1 MNDSLIVY
9 YWICTYT
16 VGKGVAH
23 KDMGAVTVWV
33 CRLHLWGMSAGI
45 RKEVLCLL
53 AFKKCNHSEAVRLL
67 SLVEDPRNVYAYRED
82 TDISRI
88 GYWYDTSVGL
98 LHLAVYNGWLDV
110 METLINK
117 YHIEPQK
124 GGYDIYTLHV
134 AVVAKRIDSVKYLI
148 AKCHCDPMCKDRDES
163 TPLHYAARDGSLNVM
178 KYLITECNCDPMVT
192 SNYGDTCLHVAVR
205 NKEYSIIEYL
215 LSTGKVDPLAKNKDN
230 ETPLQL
236 AKRDDKMRSIFIK
249 FGKVETSHPVDS
261 YVNVLLLG
269 NPGAGKSTLAQVIIE
284 RASITLLA
292 QFRTVKGV
300 ELCTAGIIPTKLQ
313 HKELGNIILHDF
325 AGQAEYYTSHNAV
338 IENLLQG
345 SAAVFVVLVNILEEE
360 ATKHLQQWLTIVT
373 NEVHKA
379 LKQCHIIVVA
389 SHVDKMTDTVTK
401 KRRQSELQQIIR
413 ERCDTH
419 VSIEYLDCRKLGGSS
434 IDSLLSNLSSACQ
447 SIRNTNGRNLSLYCH
462 MMYGLLEES
471 KQNILSLSDIV
482 SAAQTNENYILPD
495 TREETLRET
504 RKQRKNMRK
513 EILEILS
520 SLHSTGLISLLKS
533 TDDPNKVWVVVNK
546 QILLAEVDGILFAPK
561 SFKQHCDI
569 ASNTGII
576 TVSALAEL
584 FPCYD
589 PDMLICFLKN
599 MALCQEIHPQFLQTI
614 TNLVAKGTNNDK
626 ERFLFFPTLLNIDR
640 PHNIN
645 QQVFQFGW
653 CLQCTKDYHFF
664 PSHFFHVLLLCL
676 AYKFGLP
683 KHTSSLAVINRQCT
697 FWKKGI
703 HWFNGKGIGTLVE
716 LVDGGQCV
724 LVLMSCEEGY
734 ERNMV
739 SLRRDVITEVTTVQ
753 KESCPSLKLLDF
765 VIDPQDL
772 TYPIDKPIQ
781 RTVYNVQDILFC
793 AIKDKEFVINT
804 KDNIQRQLR
813 QLLPNEQLTDIS
825 QLSVLGGHDLKVY

>member
-1 MNDSLIVY
+1 MSLS
-9 YWICTYT
+9 
-16 VGKGVAH
+16 KELH
-23 KDMGAVTVWV
+23 K
-33 CRLHLWGMSAGI
+33 
-45 RKEVLCLL
+45 ECLL

-67 SLVEDPRNVYAYRED
+67 SLVEDPRNVCTYRGN
-82 TDISRI
+82 TNIPWM
-88 GYWYDTSVGL
+88 WYQYDGRVGL

-110 METLINK
+110 METLIDK
-117 YHIEPQK
+117 YHTEPQK
-124 GGYDIYTLHV
+124 GGYEIYTLHV
-134 AVVAKRIDSVKYLI
+134 AVAAKRIDIVKYLI
-148 AKCHCDPMCKDRDES
+148 TKCHCDPMCKDS
-163 TPLHYAARDGSLNVM
+163 NGWPPLHYAAQYGSLNVM

-192 SNYGDTCLHVAVR
+192 SNNGSTCLHLAVW
-205 NKEYSIIEYL
+205 NKQYSIIEYL
-215 LSTGKVDPLAKNKDN
+215 LSTGKVDPLAKNKYN
-230 ETPLQL
+230 ETPLQE
-236 AKRDDKMRSIFIK
+236 AKGNEKMRSLFIK

-325 AGQAEYYTSHNAV
+325 AGQAEYYTSHTAV

-360 ATKHLQQWLTIVT
+360 ATKHLQQWLTVVT

-379 LKQCHIIVVA
+379 LNQCHIIVIV
-389 SHVDKMTDTVTK
+389 SHVDEMTDTVTK

-413 ERCDTH
+413 ERFDTH

-434 IDSLLSNLSSACQ
+434 IGSLLSNLSSACQ
-447 SIRNTNGRNLSLYCH
+447 SIRNTSGRNLSLYCH

-471 KQNILSLSDIV
+471 TQNILSLSDIV

-495 TREETLRET
+495 LADPLGGGRGHRTGEETLD
-504 RKQRKNMRK
+504 M
-513 EILEILS
+513 LS

-589 PDMLICFLKN
+589 ADMLICFLKN
-599 MALCQEIHPQFLQTI
+599 MALCQEIHPQFLETT

-640 PHNIN
+640 PDNIN

-653 CLQCTKDYHFF
+653 CLQCTEDYHFF
-664 PSHFFHVLLLCL
+664 PSHFFHILLLCL

-683 KHTSSLAVINRQCT
+683 EHTSKLAIVNRQCT
-697 FWKKGI
+697 FWKNGI
-703 HWFNGKGIGTLVE
+703 HWFNGKGIGTIVE

-724 LVLMSCEEGY
+724 LVLMSREEGY

-781 RTVYNVQDILFC
+781 RTVYNVQDIISC
-793 AIKDKEFVINT
+793 IIRKEDFINNKPHFNKVRSPKKLEQVI
-804 KDNIQRQLR
+804 
-813 QLLPNEQLTDIS
+813 PNESIQLTDIS
-825 QLSVLGGHDLKVY
+825 QLSVLDGHDLKVY

>member
-1 MNDSLIVY
+1 MSLS
-9 YWICTYT
+9 
-16 VGKGVAH
+16 K
-23 KDMGAVTVWV
+23 K
-33 CRLHLWGMSAGI
+33 LH
-45 RKEVLCLL
+45 EECLL
-53 AFKKCNHSEAVRLL
+53 AFKECIHSEAVRLL
-67 SLVEDPRNVYAYRED
+67 SLVEEPRNVYTYGLNTNIQIPWRMRYSSD
-82 TDISRI
+82 CC
-88 GYWYDTSVGL
+88 VGL
-98 LHLAVYNGWLDV
+98 LHLAIYNGWLDV
-110 METLINK
+110 METLIDK

-134 AVVAKRIDSVKYLI
+134 AVTEKHFDIVKYLI
-148 AKCHCDPMCKDRDES
+148 TKCNCDPMCKDSDGW
-163 TPLHYAARDGSLNVM
+163 TPLHYAAQFGTLNVI
-178 KYLITECNCDPMVT
+178 KYLITECNCDPMLT
-192 SNYGDTCLHVAVR
+192 TNNGSTCLHLALIF
-205 NKEYSIIEYL
+205 NNQHFIIEYL
-215 LSTGKVDPLAKNKDN
+215 LSTGKVDPFTKNKTN
-230 ETPLQL
+230 VTPIQL
-236 AKRDDKMRSIFIK
+236 AKRDDKMHSPFIK
-249 FGKVETSHPVDS
+249 FGKVKTSYPVDS

-269 NPGAGKSTLAQVIIE
+269 NPGAGKSTLAQVITE
-284 RASITLLA
+284 RAISTPVLA

-313 HKELGNIILHDF
+313 HKELGNVILHDF
-325 AGQAEYYTSHNAV
+325 AGQSEYYTSHTAV

-379 LKQCHIIVVA
+379 LNQCHIIVVV
-389 SHVDKMTDTVTK
+389 SHVDEMTDAVTK
-401 KRRQSELQQIIR
+401 KRRQSELQQIIK
-413 ERCDTH
+413 ERCDTN

-434 IDSLLSNLSSACQ
+434 IDSLVSNLSSACQ
-447 SIRNTNGRNLSLYCH
+447 SICDTSGRNLSLYCH

-471 KQNILSLSDIV
+471 TQNILSLSDII
-482 SAAQTNENYILPD
+482 AATQTNENYILPN
-495 TREETLRET
+495 TGEET
-504 RKQRKNMRK
+504 
-513 EILEILS
+513 LEILS

-533 TDDPNKVWVVVNK
+533 TDDPNKAWVVVNK

-561 SFKQHCDI
+561 SFKQHHDI

-576 TVSALAEL
+576 TVSPLAEL

-599 MALCQEIHPQFLQTI
+599 MALCQEIHPQFLETT
-614 TNLVAKGTNNDK
+614 TNLIAKGTNNDK
-626 ERFLFFPTLLNIDR
+626 ERFLFLPTLLNIDR
-640 PHNIN
+640 PDNIN

-683 KHTSSLAVINRQCT
+683 KHTSSLAIINRQCT
-697 FWKKGI
+697 FWKNGI

-716 LVDGGQCV
+716 LVDEGQCV

-753 KESCPSLKLLDF
+753 KESCPGLKLLDF
-765 VIDPQDL
+765 IIDPQDL
-772 TYPIDKPIQ
+772 TYPIDKPAQ

>member
-1 MNDSLIVY
+1 MDVGIVGVVFIFWGLLELEMSLS
-9 YWICTYT
+9 
-16 VGKGVAH
+16 KH
-23 KDMGAVTVWV
+23 
-33 CRLHLWGMSAGI
+33 LH
-45 RKEVLCLL
+45 EECLF

-67 SLVEDPRNVYAYRED
+67 SLVVDPRNVCTYRWD
-82 TDISRI
+82 TNIPKI
-88 GYWYDTSVGL
+88 LFWYDGRVGL

-110 METLINK
+110 METLIDK

-134 AVVAKRIDSVKYLI
+134 AVAAKRIDIVKYLI
-148 AKCHCDPMCKDRDES
+148 TKCRCDPMCKNS
-163 TPLHYAARDGSLNVM
+163 IGCTPLHCAAEYGSLNVM
-178 KYLITECNCDPMVT
+178 KYLITECNCDSIVT
-192 SNYGDTCLHVAVR
+192 SNCGDTCLHIAAW
-205 NKEYSIIEYL
+205 NKQYSIIEYL
-215 LSTGKVDPLAKNKDN
+215 LSTGKVDPLAKNEDN
-230 ETPLQL
+230 ETPLQQ
-236 AKRDDKMRSIFIK
+236 AKGDDEMRSLFIK

-284 RASITLLA
+284 RAISTPVLA
-292 QFRTVKGV
+292 QFKTVKGV
-300 ELCTAGIIPTKLQ
+300 ELCTAGIIPMKLQ

-325 AGQAEYYTSHNAV
+325 AGQSEYYTSHTAV

-447 SIRNTNGRNLSLYCH
+447 SIRNTSGRNLSLYCH

-471 KQNILSLSDIV
+471 TQNILSLSDIV
-482 SAAQTNENYILPD
+482 CATQTNENYILPD
-495 TREETLRET
+495 TGEET
-504 RKQRKNMRK
+504 
-513 EILEILS
+513 LEILS
-520 SLHSTGLISLLKS
+520 SLHSTGLISLLKNI
-533 TDDPNKVWVVVNK
+533 DDPNKVWVVVNK

-561 SFKQHCDI
+561 SFKKHCDI

-576 TVSALAEL
+576 IVSALAEL

-589 PDMLICFLKN
+589 PDMLICFFKN
-599 MALCQEIHPQFLQTI
+599 MALCQEIHPQFLETM

-640 PHNIN
+640 PDNVNIN
-645 QQVFQFGW
+645 QQVFQFSW
-653 CLQCTKDYHFF
+653 CLQCTEDYQFF

-683 KHTSSLAVINRQCT
+683 EHTSKLAIVNRQCT
-697 FWKKGI
+697 FWKNGI

-753 KESCPSLKLLDF
+753 KESCPSLNLLDF

-781 RTVYNVQDILFC
+781 RTVYNVQDIISC
-793 AIKDKEFVINT
+793 IIRKEDFINN
-804 KDNIQRQLR
+804 KPHFNQVRSSKRLEQV
-813 QLLPNEQLTDIS
+813 LPNESIQLTDIS

>member
-1 MNDSLIVY
+1 MTLSLYITGSVR
-9 YWICTYT
+9 
-16 VGKGVAH
+16 KGVAH
-23 KDMGAVTVWV
+23 VLFRACLLELEMSLSKH
-33 CRLHLWGMSAGI
+33 LHE
-45 RKEVLCLL
+45 KCLL

-67 SLVEDPRNVYAYRED
+67 SLVEDPRNVCTYLQD
-82 TDISRI
+82 TKIPWI
-88 GYWYDTSVGL
+88 GYQYFDRVGL

-110 METLINK
+110 METLIDK

-124 GGYDIYTLHV
+124 GGCEIYTLNV
-134 AVVAKRIDSVKYLI
+134 AVAAKRIDIVKYLI
-148 AKCHCDPMCKDRDES
+148 TKCRCDPMCKDMS
-163 TPLHYAARDGSLNVM
+163 GMTSLHFAAQYGSLNVM

-192 SNYGDTCLHVAVR
+192 NNYGSTCLHYAVW
-205 NKEYSIIEYL
+205 NKQYSIIEYL
-215 LSTGKVDPLAKNKDN
+215 LSTGKVDPLAKNEFN
-230 ETPLQL
+230 LTPLQE
-236 AKRDDKMRSIFIK
+236 AKGNDKIHSLFIK
-249 FGKVETSHPVDS
+249 FGKVETFHPVDS

-269 NPGAGKSTLAQVIIE
+269 NPRAGKSTLAQVITE
-284 RASITLLA
+284 RAITTPVLA
-292 QFRTVKGV
+292 LFRTVKGV

-325 AGQAEYYTSHNAV
+325 AGQAEYYTSHTAV

-379 LKQCHIIVVA
+379 LNQCHIIVVA
-389 SHVDKMTDTVTK
+389 SHVDEMTDTVTK

-413 ERCDTH
+413 ERFDTH

-434 IDSLLSNLSSACQ
+434 IGSLLSNLSSACR
-447 SIRNTNGRNLSLYCH
+447 SIRNTSGRNLSLYCH

-471 KQNILSLSDIV
+471 TQNILSLSDIV

-495 TREETLRET
+495 TGEET
-504 RKQRKNMRK
+504 
-513 EILEILS
+513 LEILS

-599 MALCQEIHPQFLQTI
+599 MALCQEIHPQFLETM
-614 TNLVAKGTNNDK
+614 TNLIAKGTNNDK

-640 PHNIN
+640 PDNIN

-653 CLQCTKDYHFF
+653 CLQCTEDYHFF
-664 PSHFFHVLLLCL
+664 PSHFFHILLLCL

-683 KHTSSLAVINRQCT
+683 EYTSKLAIVDCQCT
-697 FWKKGI
+697 FWKNGI

-716 LVDGGQCV
+716 LVDGVQCV
-724 LVLMSCEEGY
+724 LVLMSCKEGY

-772 TYPIDKPIQ
+772 TYPIDKPTQ
-781 RTVYNVQDILFC
+781 RTVYNVQDIISC
-793 AIKDKEFVINT
+793 IIRKEDFINN
-804 KDNIQRQLR
+804 KPHSNKVRSPKSLDQV
-813 QLLPNEQLTDIS
+813 LPNESIQLTDIS

>member
-1 MNDSLIVY
+1 MSL
-9 YWICTYT
+9 
-16 VGKGVAH
+16 
-23 KDMGAVTVWV
+23 
-33 CRLHLWGMSAGI
+33 S
-45 RKEVLCLL
+45 KEFHEECLF

-67 SLVEDPRNVYAYRED
+67 SLVEDPRNVCTYRGN
-82 TDISRI
+82 TNIPRI
-88 GYWYDTSVGL
+88 WYRYDGRVGL
-98 LHLAVYNGWLDV
+98 LHLAVFNGWLDV
-110 METLINK
+110 METLIDK

-124 GGYDIYTLHV
+124 GGYDIYTLYV
-134 AVVAKRIDSVKYLI
+134 AVVAKHIDIVKYLI
-148 AKCHCDPMCKDRDES
+148 TKCRCDPMCKDRS
-163 TPLHYAARDGSLNVM
+163 GWTPLHFAAEYGSLNVM

-192 SNYGDTCLHVAVR
+192 TNYGNTCLHFAVWY
-205 NKEYSIIEYL
+205 KQYSIIEYL
-215 LSTGKVDPLAKNKDN
+215 LSTGKVDPLAKDKSNV
-230 ETPLQL
+230 TPLQR
-236 AKRDDKMRSIFIK
+236 AKGDDKMCSVFIK

-313 HKELGNIILHDF
+313 HKELGNIMLHDF
-325 AGQAEYYTSHNAV
+325 AGQAEYYTSHTAV

-345 SAAVFVVLVNILEEE
+345 SAAVFVMLVNILEEE

-373 NEVHKA
+373 SEVHKA
-379 LKQCHIIVVA
+379 LKQCHIIVVV
-389 SHVDKMTDTVTK
+389 SHVDEMTDTVTK

-413 ERCDTH
+413 ETCNTH

-434 IDSLLSNLSSACQ
+434 IDSLLSNLSIACQ
-447 SIRNTNGRNLSLYCH
+447 SIRNTSGRNLSLYCH

-471 KQNILSLSDIV
+471 KQNTLTLSDIV
-482 SAAQTNENYILPD
+482 SAAQTNKNYILPD
-495 TREETLRET
+495 TGEETLD
-504 RKQRKNMRK
+504 
-513 EILEILS
+513 ILS

-533 TDDPNKVWVVVNK
+533 TDVPNKVWAVINK

-584 FPCYD
+584 FTCYD
-589 PDMLICFLKN
+589 PEMLICFLKN
-599 MALCQEIHPQFLQTI
+599 MALCQEIHPQFLETT
-614 TNLVAKGTNNDK
+614 TNLVAKGMNNDK

-640 PHNIN
+640 PDNIN

-653 CLQCTKDYHFF
+653 CLQCTEDYHFF

-683 KHTSSLAVINRQCT
+683 EHTSKLAIVNRQCS
-697 FWKKGI
+697 FWKNGI

-739 SLRRDVITEVTTVQ
+739 FLQREVITEVTTVQ
-753 KESCPSLKLLDF
+753 KESCPSLKLSDF
-765 VIDPQDL
+765 VIDLQDL

-781 RTVYNVQDILFC
+781 RTVYNVQDIISC
-793 AIKDKEFVINT
+793 IIRKEDFINN
-804 KDNIQRQLR
+804 KPHSNKVRSPKRLEQV
-813 QLLPNEQLTDIS
+813 LPNENIQLTDIS

>member
-1 MNDSLIVY
+1 MTLSLR
-9 YWICTYT
+9 
-16 VGKGVAH
+16 KGVAH
-23 KDMGAVTVWV
+23 VLFRACLLELEMSLSKD
-33 CRLHLWGMSAGI
+33 LH
-45 RKEVLCLL
+45 KECFL

-67 SLVEDPRNVYAYRED
+67 SLVEDPRNVCTYRRD
-82 TDISRI
+82 TSIPEM
-88 GYWYDTSVGL
+88 GYWNDRVGL
-98 LHLAVYNGWLDV
+98 LHLAVYNRWLDV

-124 GGYDIYTLHV
+124 GGYHIYTLHV
-134 AVVAKRIDSVKYLI
+134 AVVTKRIDIVKYLI
-148 AKCHCDPMCKDRDES
+148 NKCRCDPMCKDRVGW
-163 TPLHYAARDGSLNVM
+163 TPLHYAAEYGSLNVM

-192 SNYGDTCLHVAVR
+192 NIYGNTCLYVAVR
-205 NKEYSIIEYL
+205 NRQYSIIEYL
-215 LSTGKVDPLAKNKDN
+215 LSTGKVDPLAKNEDN

-236 AKRDDKMRSIFIK
+236 AKGDDKMRSIFIK

-284 RASITLLA
+284 RASITLLP

-325 AGQAEYYTSHNAV
+325 AGHSEYYTSHTAV

-379 LKQCHIIVVA
+379 LNQCYIIVVV
-389 SHVDKMTDTVTK
+389 SHVDEMTDTFIKTRK
-401 KRRQSELQQIIR
+401 QTQLLQIIR

-419 VSIEYLDCRKLGGSS
+419 ALIGYLDCRKLGGSS
-434 IDSLLSNLSSACQ
+434 IDSLLSSLSSACR
-447 SIRNTNGRNLSLYCH
+447 SIRNTSGRNLSLYCH

-471 KQNILSLSDIV
+471 TQNTLTLSDIV
-482 SAAQTNENYILPD
+482 SAAKTNENYILPD
-495 TREETLRET
+495 TGEET
-504 RKQRKNMRK
+504 
-513 EILEILS
+513 LEILS

-561 SFKQHCDI
+561 FFKQHCDI

-599 MALCQEIHPQFLQTI
+599 MALCQEIHLQFLETT

-626 ERFLFFPTLLNIDR
+626 EKFLFFPTLLNIDR
-640 PHNIN
+640 PDNIN

-653 CLQCTKDYHFF
+653 CLQCTEDYHFF

-683 KHTSSLAVINRQCT
+683 KHTSKLAVINRQCS
-697 FWKKGI
+697 FWKNGI

-716 LVDGGQCV
+716 LVDGAQCV

-739 SLRRDVITEVTTVQ
+739 SLRRDVITEVR
-753 KESCPSLKLLDF
+753 KSP
-765 VIDPQDL
+765 
-772 TYPIDKPIQ
+772 
-781 RTVYNVQDILFC
+781 
-793 AIKDKEFVINT
+793 
-804 KDNIQRQLR
+804 
-813 QLLPNEQLTDIS
+813 
-825 QLSVLGGHDLKVY
+825 VLV

>member
-1 MNDSLIVY
+1 MSL
-9 YWICTYT
+9 
-16 VGKGVAH
+16 
-23 KDMGAVTVWV
+23 
-33 CRLHLWGMSAGI
+33 S
-45 RKEVLCLL
+45 KERSRERECLL
-53 AFKKCNHSEAVRLL
+53 AFKKCKHPEAVKLMKD
-67 SLVEDPRNVYAYRED
+67 SRNVCTYVYVRD
-82 TDISRI
+82 TDIPKIGHWKDSR
-88 GYWYDTSVGL
+88 VGL
-98 LHLAVYNGWLDV
+98 LHLAIWNGWLDV
-110 METLINK
+110 TETLIDK

-134 AVVAKRIDSVKYLI
+134 AVVAKRINILKYLI
-148 AKCHCDPMCKDRDES
+148 TKWRCDPMCKDSRALTSLHYAAQYGSLNVMKYLITKCHCDPMCEDNDRRTS
-163 TPLHYAARDGSLNVM
+163 LNYAVRVGSINVM
-178 KYLITECNCDPMVT
+178 KYLITECNCNPMVT
-192 SNYGDTCLHVAVR
+192 TKEGGFTCLHEAVM
-205 NKEYSIIEYL
+205 NKQYSSIEYL
-215 LSTGKVDPLAKNKDN
+215 LSTGKVDPLVKDKFG
-230 ETPLQL
+230 ETPLQR
-236 AKRDDKMRSIFIK
+236 AKANDKMRSLFIK

-284 RASITLLA
+284 RAISTPVFG

-325 AGQAEYYTSHNAV
+325 AGHSEYYTSHTAV

-345 SAAVFVVLVNILEEE
+345 SAAVFVVLVNIMEEE
-360 ATKHLQQWLTIVT
+360 ANKHLQQWLTIVT

-379 LKQCHIIVVA
+379 LSECHIIVVI
-389 SHVDKMTDTVTK
+389 SHVDEMTDTFTYSRK
-401 KRRQSELQQIIR
+401 QTELQQIIR
-413 ERCDTH
+413 QRCDTH
-419 VSIEYLDCRKLGGSS
+419 VSIEYLDCRKLGGRIS
-434 IDSLLSNLSSACQ
+434 SLLSNLSSACQ
-447 SIRNTNGRNLSLYCH
+447 SIRNTSGRNLSLYCH

-471 KQNILSLSDIV
+471 KQNILSFSDII

-495 TREETLRET
+495 RGE
-504 RKQRKNMRK
+504 

-533 TDDPNKVWVVVNK
+533 TDDTSKVWVVTNK

-561 SFKQHCDI
+561 TFKQHCDI
-569 ASNTGII
+569 ASNTGVV

-599 MALCQEIHPQFLQTI
+599 MALCQEIHPQFLEM
-614 TNLVAKGTNNDK
+614 TNLIAKGAAYNNK

-640 PHNIN
+640 PDNIN
-645 QQVFQFGW
+645 QQVQFQFGW
-653 CLQCTKDYHFF
+653 CLQCTEDYHFF

-683 KHTSSLAVINRQCT
+683 EHTSKLPIVNRQCT
-697 FWKKGI
+697 FWKNGI

-734 ERNMV
+734 EKNMV
-739 SLRRDVITEVTTVQ
+739 SLQRDVITEVTTVQ
-753 KESCPSLKLLDF
+753 KESCPGLKLLDF

-772 TYPIDKPIQ
+772 TYSIDKPTQ
-781 RTVYNVQDILFC
+781 RTVYNVQDIISC
-793 AIKDKEFVINT
+793 IIRKEDFVNN
-804 KDNIQRQLR
+804 KPHSNKVRSSKRLQQV
-813 QLLPNEQLTDIS
+813 LPNESILLTNIS

>member
-1 MNDSLIVY
+1 MSLL
-9 YWICTYT
+9 
-16 VGKGVAH
+16 
-23 KDMGAVTVWV
+23 
-33 CRLHLWGMSAGI
+33 LH
-45 RKEVLCLL
+45 EECLL

-67 SLVEDPRNVYAYRED
+67 SLVEDPRNVYTYRED
-82 TDISRI
+82 TDIPGI
-88 GYWYDTSVGL
+88 WYWYDTSVGL
-98 LHLAVYNGWLDV
+98 LHLAVFNGWLDV
-110 METLINK
+110 METLIDK

-124 GGYDIYTLHV
+124 GGYDTYTLHV
-134 AVVAKRIDSVKYLI
+134 AVVAKRIDIVKYLI
-148 AKCHCDPMCKDRDES
+148 AKCRCDPMCKDWEGR
-163 TPLHYAARDGSLNVM
+163 TPLHYAAVDGSLNVM
-178 KYLITECNCDPMVT
+178 KYLITECNCNPLVT
-192 SNYGDTCLHVAVR
+192 DSYYNTCLHFAVS
-205 NKEYSIIEYL
+205 KKQYSIIEYL
-215 LSTGKVDPLAKNKDN
+215 LSTGKVNPLAKNAFYD
-230 ETPLQL
+230 TPLQK
-236 AKRDDKMRSIFIK
+236 AKGDDIMHSHFIK

-261 YVNVLLLG
+261 YANVFLLG
-269 NPGAGKSTLAQVIIE
+269 NPGVGKSTLAQVIIE
-284 RASITLLA
+284 RASIILLA

-379 LKQCHIIVVA
+379 LKQCHIIVVV
-389 SHVDKMTDTVTK
+389 SHVDEMTDTVTK

-447 SIRNTNGRNLSLYCH
+447 SIRYKGGKNLSLYCH

-471 KQNILSLSDIV
+471 TQNILSLSDII

-495 TREETLRET
+495 TGEET
-504 RKQRKNMRK
+504 
-513 EILEILS
+513 LEILS

-599 MALCQEIHPQFLQTI
+599 MALCQEIHPRFLETT
-614 TNLVAKGTNNDK
+614 TNLVAKGKNNDK

-640 PHNIN
+640 PDNIN

-653 CLQCTKDYHFF
+653 CLQCTEDYHFF

-683 KHTSSLAVINRQCT
+683 EHTSKLAIVDRQCS
-697 FWKKGI
+697 FWKNGI
-703 HWFNGKGIGTLVE
+703 HWCDDDGIGTLVE

-781 RTVYNVQDILFC
+781 RTVYNVQDIISCIIHKKVF
-793 AIKDKEFVINT
+793 INN
-804 KDNIQRQLR
+804 KPHSNKVRSSKRLEQV
-813 QLLPNEQLTDIS
+813 LPNESIQLTDIS

>member
-1 MNDSLIVY
+1 MIQLQLLLYARVWLIKTHGGGDCVGVVFIFGASLL
-9 YWICTYT
+9 
-16 VGKGVAH
+16 KFE
-23 KDMGAVTVWV
+23 
-33 CRLHLWGMSAGI
+33 MSLS
-45 RKEVLCLL
+45 KELREECLL
-53 AFKKCNHSEAVRLL
+53 AFKKCNHSEAVTLL
-67 SLVEDPRNVYAYRED
+67 SLVEDPRNVCTYRKD
-82 TDISRI
+82 TNIPCI
-88 GYWYDTSVGL
+88 GFWYDSRVGL
-98 LHLAVYNGWLDV
+98 LHLAVSNGWLDV
-110 METLINK
+110 METLIDK

-124 GGYDIYTLHV
+124 GGYEIYTLHV
-134 AVVAKRIDSVKYLI
+134 AVVAKRIDIVKYLI
-148 AKCHCDPMCKDRDES
+148 TKCRCDPMFKDNIGW
-163 TPLHYAARDGSLNVM
+163 TTLHYAGYSGSLDVM
-178 KYLITECNCDPMVT
+178 KYLITERNCDPMVISNDGST
-192 SNYGDTCLHVAVR
+192 SLHIATAVM
-205 NKEYSIIEYL
+205 NKQYSIIEYL
-215 LSTGKVDPLAKNKDN
+215 LSTGKVDPLAKNDDN
-230 ETPLQL
+230 VTPLQR
-236 AKRDDKMRSIFIK
+236 AKRDDKMRSLFIK

-269 NPGAGKSTLAQVIIE
+269 NPGAGKSTLTQVIIE
-284 RASITLLA
+284 RAISTPVLA
-292 QFRTVKGV
+292 QFRIAKGV

-325 AGQAEYYTSHNAV
+325 AGQSEYYTSHTAV

-345 SAAVFVVLVNILEEE
+345 SAAVFAVLVNIMEEE

-379 LKQCHIIVVA
+379 LNQCHIIVVV

-401 KRRQSELQQIIR
+401 KRIQSELQQIIR

-447 SIRNTNGRNLSLYCH
+447 SIRNTSGRNLSLYCH

-471 KQNILSLSDIV
+471 TKNILSLSDIV

-495 TREETLRET
+495 TGEET
-504 RKQRKNMRK
+504 
-513 EILEILS
+513 LEILS

-546 QILLAEVDGILFAPK
+546 QILLAEVDGILFAPQ

-584 FPCYD
+584 FRCYD

-599 MALCQEIHPQFLQTI
+599 MALCQEINPQFLETT
-614 TNLVAKGTNNDK
+614 TNLVAKGTYDDK

-640 PHNIN
+640 PDNIN

-653 CLQCTKDYHFF
+653 CLQCTEDYHFF
-664 PSHFFHVLLLCL
+664 PSHFFHILLLCL

-683 KHTSSLAVINRQCT
+683 KHTSSLPVINRQCT
-697 FWKKGI
+697 FWKNGI
-703 HWFNGKGIGTLVE
+703 HWFNGKGIATLVE

-772 TYPIDKPIQ
+772 TSGYPIDKPTQ

-804 KDNIQRQLR
+804 KDNTQRQLR
-813 QLLPNEQLTDIS
+813 QLLPNEQLTHADIS
-825 QLSVLGGHDLKVY
+825 ELSVLGGHDLKVY

>member
-1 MNDSLIVY
+1 MSLS
-9 YWICTYT
+9 
-16 VGKGVAH
+16 K
-23 KDMGAVTVWV
+23 K
-33 CRLHLWGMSAGI
+33 LHEECI
-45 RKEVLCLL
+45 L
-53 AFKKCNHSEAVRLL
+53 AFKECNHSEAVRLL
-67 SLVEDPRNVYAYRED
+67 SLVEYPRNVFTYLQD
-82 TDISRI
+82 TNM
-88 GYWYDTSVGL
+88 GYLYVSL
-98 LHLAVYNGWLDV
+98 LHLAVFNGWLDV
-110 METLINK
+110 METLIDK
-117 YHIEPQK
+117 YNIEPQK
-124 GGYDIYTLHV
+124 GGCGIYTLYV
-134 AVVAKRIDSVKYLI
+134 AVVAKRIDIVKYLI
-148 AKCHCDPMCKDRDES
+148 TKCRCDPMCKNS
-163 TPLHYAARDGSLNVM
+163 IGLTPLHYTARYGSLNVM

-192 SNYGDTCLHVAVR
+192 NYYGSTCLHLAVW
-205 NKEYSIIEYL
+205 NKQYSIIEYL
-215 LSTGKVDPLAKNKDN
+215 LSTGKVDPLAKDVNN
-230 ETPLQL
+230 ETPLQG
-236 AKRDDKMRSIFIK
+236 AKGNDKMRSLFIK

-269 NPGAGKSTLAQVIIE
+269 NPGVGKSTLAQVIIE
-284 RASITLLA
+284 RAIGTPVLA

-325 AGQAEYYTSHNAV
+325 AGQSEYYTSHTAV

-373 NEVHKA
+373 NEVHRA

-389 SHVDKMTDTVTK
+389 SHVDEMTDTVTK
-401 KRRQSELQQIIR
+401 KRRQSELQQIIK

-434 IDSLLSNLSSACQ
+434 IGSLLSNLSSACQ
-447 SIRNTNGRNLSLYCH
+447 SIRNTSGRNLSLYCH

-471 KQNILSLSDIV
+471 TQNILSLSDII

-495 TREETLRET
+495 TGEET
-504 RKQRKNMRK
+504 
-513 EILEILS
+513 LEILS

-533 TDDPNKVWVVVNK
+533 TDDPNKVWVVINK

-599 MALCQEIHPQFLQTI
+599 MALCQEIHPQFLETI
-614 TNLVAKGTNNDK
+614 TNLIAKGMNNDK

-640 PHNIN
+640 PDNIN

-683 KHTSSLAVINRQCT
+683 EHTSSLAIINRQCS
-697 FWKKGI
+697 FWKNGI
-703 HWFNGKGIGTLVE
+703 HWFNNKGIGTLVE

-772 TYPIDKPIQ
+772 TYPIDKPTQ
-781 RTVYNVQDILFC
+781 RTVYNVQDIISC
-793 AIKDKEFVINT
+793 IIRKEDFINN
-804 KDNIQRQLR
+804 KPHSNKFRSSKRLEQV
-813 QLLPNEQLTDIS
+813 LPNESIQLTNIS

>member
-1 MNDSLIVY
+1 MSL
-9 YWICTYT
+9 
-16 VGKGVAH
+16 
-23 KDMGAVTVWV
+23 
-33 CRLHLWGMSAGI
+33 S
-45 RKEVLCLL
+45 KELQEKCLL
-53 AFKKCNHSEAVRLL
+53 SFKKCNHSEAVRLL
-67 SLVEDPRNVYAYRED
+67 SSLVEDPRNVCTQVQYTSIPWTWCWYN
-82 TDISRI
+82 SR
-88 GYWYDTSVGL
+88 VGL
-98 LHLAVYNGWLDV
+98 LHLAIYNGWLDV
-110 METLINK
+110 MEILIDE
-117 YHIEPQK
+117 YHIGPQK
-124 GGYDIYTLHV
+124 GGYEIYTLHV
-134 AVVAKRIDSVKYLI
+134 AVVAKRIDIAKYLI
-148 AKCHCDPMCKDRDES
+148 TKCRCDPMCKDRVGS
-163 TPLHYAARDGSLNVM
+163 TPLHYAAQYGSLNVM
-178 KYLITECNCDPMVT
+178 KYLITECNCDPMVI
-192 SNYGDTCLHVAVR
+192 SNYGSTCLRIAVW
-205 NKEYSIIEYL
+205 NKQHSIIEYL
-215 LSTGKVDPLAKNKDN
+215 LSTGKVDPLVKNN
-230 ETPLQL
+230 GNVTPLQL
-236 AKRDDKMRSIFIK
+236 AKGDDKMRSIFIK

-269 NPGAGKSTLAQVIIE
+269 NPGAGKSTLARVIIE

-325 AGQAEYYTSHNAV
+325 AGQAEYYTSHTAV

-360 ATKHLQQWLTIVT
+360 VTKHLQQWLTIVT

-379 LKQCHIIVVA
+379 LKQCHIIVVV
-389 SHVDKMTDTVTK
+389 SHVDKMTDAVTK
-401 KRRQSELQQIIR
+401 KRRQSELQQIIK
-413 ERCDTH
+413 ERCHTH

-434 IDSLLSNLSSACQ
+434 IDSLLSKLFSACQ
-447 SIRNTNGRNLSLYCH
+447 PIRNTSGRNLSLYCH

-495 TREETLRET
+495 TGEETL
-504 RKQRKNMRK
+504 K
-513 EILEILS
+513 ILC

-561 SFKQHCDI
+561 SFKQHRDI

-576 TVSALAEL
+576 TVSALTEL
-584 FPCYD
+584 FSCYD

-599 MALCQEIHPQFLQTI
+599 MALCQEINPQFLETM
-614 TNLVAKGTNNDK
+614 TNLVAKCMYDDK

-640 PHNIN
+640 PDNIN

-653 CLQCTKDYHFF
+653 CLQCTEDY
-664 PSHFFHVLLLCL
+664 HFFHVLLLCL

-683 KHTSSLAVINRQCT
+683 EHTSKLAIINRQCT
-697 FWKKGI
+697 FWKNGI

-724 LVLMSCEEGY
+724 LVLMSCEKGY

-739 SLRRDVITEVTTVQ
+739 SLKRCNNRSHNCTERV
-753 KESCPSLKLLDF
+753 
-765 VIDPQDL
+765 
-772 TYPIDKPIQ
+772 
-781 RTVYNVQDILFC
+781 
-793 AIKDKEFVINT
+793 
-804 KDNIQRQLR
+804 
-813 QLLPNEQLTDIS
+813 
-825 QLSVLGGHDLKVY
+825 LS

>member
-1 MNDSLIVY
+1 MTLSLR
-9 YWICTYT
+9 
-16 VGKGVAH
+16 KGVAH
-23 KDMGAVTVWV
+23 VLFRACLLDLEMSLSKD
-33 CRLHLWGMSAGI
+33 LH
-45 RKEVLCLL
+45 KECVL
-53 AFKKCNHSEAVRLL
+53 AFKECNHSEAVRLL
-67 SLVEDPRNVYAYRED
+67 SLVEDPRNVYTYRRD
-82 TDISRI
+82 TNIPWV
-88 GYWYDTSVGL
+88 GYGIRVGL
-98 LHLAVYNGWLDV
+98 LHLAVFNGWLDV
-110 METLINK
+110 METLIDK

-124 GGYDIYTLHV
+124 GGYEIYTLHV
-134 AVVAKRIDSVKYLI
+134 AVVTKHIDIVKYLI
-148 AKCHCDPMCKDRDES
+148 TKCRCDPMCKDENGW
-163 TPLHYAARDGSLNVM
+163 TPLHHAAQYESLNVM

-192 SNYGDTCLHVAVR
+192 IYYGSTCLHYAVWY
-205 NKEYSIIEYL
+205 KQYSIIEYL

-230 ETPLQL
+230 VTPLQL
-236 AKRDDKMRSIFIK
+236 TKGDDKMRSLFIK

-284 RASITLLA
+284 RTSITFLP
-292 QFRTVKGV
+292 QFRAVKGV

-325 AGQAEYYTSHNAV
+325 AGHSEYYTSHTAV
-338 IENLLQG
+338 IENLLQS

-379 LKQCHIIVVA
+379 LKQCHIIVVV
-389 SHVDKMTDTVTK
+389 SHVDKMTDVVTK
-401 KRRQSELQQIIR
+401 KRKQTQLQQIIR
-413 ERCDTH
+413 ERCDAH

-434 IDSLLSNLSSACQ
+434 IGSLLSNLSSACR
-447 SIRNTNGRNLSLYCH
+447 SIRNTSGRNLSLYCH

-471 KQNILSLSDIV
+471 TQNILSLSDIV

-495 TREETLRET
+495 TEEETLD
-504 RKQRKNMRK
+504 
-513 EILEILS
+513 ILS

-533 TDDPNKVWVVVNK
+533 TDNPNKVWVVVNK

-599 MALCQEIHPQFLQTI
+599 MALCQEIHPQFLETT

-640 PHNIN
+640 PDNIN

-653 CLQCTKDYHFF
+653 CLQCTEDYHFF

-683 KHTSSLAVINRQCT
+683 KHTSKLAVINRQCT
-697 FWKKGI
+697 FWKNGI

-739 SLRRDVITEVTTVQ
+739 SLQRDVITEVTTVQ

-804 KDNIQRQLR
+804 KDNIQTQLR

>member
-1 MNDSLIVY
+1 MS
-9 YWICTYT
+9 
-16 VGKGVAH
+16 KE
-23 KDMGAVTVWV
+23 
-33 CRLHLWGMSAGI
+33 LH
-45 RKEVLCLL
+45 ECLL
-53 AFKKCNHSEAVRLL
+53 AAFNECNHSEAVRLL
-67 SLVEDPRNVYAYRED
+67 SLVEDPRNVYTYGSNTKIPWRMRY
-82 TDISRI
+82 SFSCRI
-88 GYWYDTSVGL
+88 GL
-98 LHLAVYNGWLDV
+98 LHLAVWNGWLDV
-110 METLINK
+110 METLIDK
-117 YHIEPQK
+117 YYIEPQK
-124 GGYDIYTLHV
+124 GGYDIYNLHLAV
-134 AVVAKRIDSVKYLI
+134 AGKHFDIVKYLI
-148 AKCHCDPMCKDRDES
+148 TKFRCDPMCKDSEGWTS
-163 TPLHYAARDGSLNVM
+163 LHYAAQFESLNVM
-178 KYLITECNCDPMVT
+178 KYLITECNCDPIVT
-192 SNYGDTCLHVAVR
+192 TNNGSTCLHLAF
-205 NKEYSIIEYL
+205 NKQQSTCIIEYL
-215 LSTGKVDPLAKNKDN
+215 LSTGKVDPFTKNKKDV
-230 ETPLQL
+230 TPLQL
-236 AKRDDKMRSIFIK
+236 AKDDDKMRSLFIK

-269 NPGAGKSTLAQVIIE
+269 NPRAGKSTLAQVITQ

-325 AGQAEYYTSHNAV
+325 AGHSEYYTSHTAV

-345 SAAVFVVLVNILEEE
+345 SAAVFVVLVNIMEEE

-379 LKQCHIIVVA
+379 LNECHIIVVI

-413 ERCDTH
+413 ERFDTH

-447 SIRNTNGRNLSLYCH
+447 SICNTNGRKLSLYCH

-471 KQNILSLSDIV
+471 KQNILSLPDIV

-495 TREETLRET
+495 TGEEV
-504 RKQRKNMRK
+504 
-513 EILEILS
+513 LEILS

-533 TDDPNKVWVVVNK
+533 TDDPNKVWVVTNK

-569 ASNTGII
+569 ASNTGIV

-599 MALCQEIHPQFLQTI
+599 MALCQEVNPQFLETI
-614 TNLVAKGTNNDK
+614 TNLIAKGTNNDK
-626 ERFLFFPTLLNIDR
+626 EKFLFFPTLLNIDR
-640 PHNIN
+640 PDNIN

-683 KHTSSLAVINRQCT
+683 EHTSKLAIVNRQCT
-697 FWKKGI
+697 FWKNGI
-703 HWFNGKGIGTLVE
+703 HWFNGNGIGTLVE

-734 ERNMV
+734 ESNMV
-739 SLRRDVITEVTTVQ
+739 SLQRDVITEVTTVQ
-753 KESCPSLKLLDF
+753 KEFCPGLKLLDF

-781 RTVYNVQDILFC
+781 RTVYNVQDIISC
-793 AIKDKEFVINT
+793 IIRKEDFINN
-804 KDNIQRQLR
+804 KPHSNKVRSSKRLEQV
-813 QLLPNEQLTDIS
+813 LPNESIQLTDIS

>member
-1 MNDSLIVY
+1 MTLSLYITGSVR
-9 YWICTYT
+9 TYT

-23 KDMGAVTVWV
+23 KAFLGVPSLFLGTCLLELEMSLSKH
-33 CRLHLWGMSAGI
+33 LH
-45 RKEVLCLL
+45 EECLL

-67 SLVEDPRNVYAYRED
+67 SLVEDPRNVCTYRED
-82 TDISRI
+82 ANIPKI
-88 GYWYDTSVGL
+88 WYRSDDRVGL
-98 LHLAVYNGWLDV
+98 LHLAVSNGWLDV
-110 METLINK
+110 METLIDK

-124 GGYDIYTLHV
+124 GGYNTYTLHV
-134 AVVAKRIDSVKYLI
+134 AVEAKRIDIVKYLI
-148 AKCHCDPMCKDRDES
+148 TKCRCDPMCKEDRDGW

-192 SNYGDTCLHVAVR
+192 SNYGDTCLHIAVW
-205 NKEYSIIEYL
+205 KKQYSIIEYL
-215 LSTGKVDPLAKNKDN
+215 LSTGKVDPLAKNEYN
-230 ETPLQL
+230 VTPLQI
-236 AKRDDKMRSIFIK
+236 AKGNDKMRSIFIK

-284 RASITLLA
+284 RAISTPVLA

-325 AGQAEYYTSHNAV
+325 AGQAEYYTSHTAV

-373 NEVHKA
+373 NEVNKA

-434 IDSLLSNLSSACQ
+434 IDSLISNLSNACQ
-447 SIRNTNGRNLSLYCH
+447 SIRNTSGKNLSLYCH

-471 KQNILSLSDIV
+471 TQNILSLSGIV

-495 TREETLRET
+495 TGEETT
-504 RKQRKNMRK
+504 D
-513 EILEILS
+513 ILS

-589 PDMLICFLKN
+589 PDMLICFLTN
-599 MALCQEIHPQFLQTI
+599 MALCQEIHPQFLETI
-614 TNLVAKGTNNDK
+614 TNLIAKGTNNDK
-626 ERFLFFPTLLNIDR
+626 KRFLFFPTLLNIDR
-640 PHNIN
+640 PDNIN

-683 KHTSSLAVINRQCT
+683 EHTSKLAIVNRQCS
-697 FWKKGI
+697 FWKNGI
-703 HWFNGKGIGTLVE
+703 HWCDDNGIGTLVE

-739 SLRRDVITEVTTVQ
+739 SLQRDVITEVTTVQ

-765 VIDPQDL
+765 VIDPQEL

-781 RTVYNVQDILFC
+781 RTVYNVQDIISCIIRKKVF
-793 AIKDKEFVINT
+793 INN
-804 KDNIQRQLR
+804 KPHSN
-813 QLLPNEQLTDIS
+813 
-825 QLSVLGGHDLKVY
+825 KV

>member
-1 MNDSLIVY
+1 MSLS
-9 YWICTYT
+9 
-16 VGKGVAH
+16 KELH
-23 KDMGAVTVWV
+23 K
-33 CRLHLWGMSAGI
+33 
-45 RKEVLCLL
+45 ECLL

-67 SLVEDPRNVYAYRED
+67 SLVEDPRNVCTYRKD
-82 TDISRI
+82 TTIPWI

-124 GGYDIYTLHV
+124 GGYHIYTLNV
-134 AVVAKRIDSVKYLI
+134 AVVTKRIDIVKYLI
-148 AKCHCDPMCKDRDES
+148 TKCHCDPMCKDS
-163 TPLHYAARDGSLNVM
+163 IGQTPLHYAALDGILDVI

-192 SNYGDTCLHVAVR
+192 NNYGFTCLHIAVR
-205 NKEYSIIEYL
+205 CKQYSIIEYL
-215 LSTGKVDPLAKNKDN
+215 LSTGKVDPLAKNKLN

-236 AKRDDKMRSIFIK
+236 AKGDDKMRSLFIK

-284 RASITLLA
+284 RVISTPVLA
-292 QFRTVKGV
+292 QYKTVKGV

-325 AGQAEYYTSHNAV
+325 AGQSEYYTSHTAV
-338 IENLLQG
+338 IDNLLQG

-379 LKQCHIIVVA
+379 LNQCHIIVVV

-401 KRRQSELQQIIR
+401 KRRQSEIQQIIK

-447 SIRNTNGRNLSLYCH
+447 SIRNTSGRNLSLYCH

-471 KQNILSLSDIV
+471 SHNILSLSDII
-482 SAAQTNENYILPD
+482 SAAKTNENYILPD
-495 TREETLRET
+495 TGEET
-504 RKQRKNMRK
+504 
-513 EILEILS
+513 LEILS
-520 SLHSTGLISLLKS
+520 SLHSTGLISFLKS
-533 TDDPNKVWVVVNK
+533 TDDSNKVWVVINK

-599 MALCQEIHPQFLQTI
+599 MALCQEIHPQFLETI
-614 TNLVAKGTNNDK
+614 TNLITKGMNSDK

-640 PHNIN
+640 PDNIN
-645 QQVFQFGW
+645 QQVLQFGW

-683 KHTSSLAVINRQCT
+683 KHTSSLAIINRQCT
-697 FWKKGI
+697 FWKNGI

-753 KESCPSLKLLDF
+753 KESCPSLNLLDF

-781 RTVYNVQDILFC
+781 RTIYNVQDILFC

-804 KDNIQRQLR
+804 NDNIQRQLI

-825 QLSVLGGHDLKVY
+825 QLSVLGGHDFKVY

>member
-1 MNDSLIVY
+1 MSLS
-9 YWICTYT
+9 
-16 VGKGVAH
+16 KELH
-23 KDMGAVTVWV
+23 K
-33 CRLHLWGMSAGI
+33 
-45 RKEVLCLL
+45 KCLL
-53 AFKKCNHSEAVRLL
+53 VFEKCNHSEAVRLL
-67 SLVEDPRNVYAYRED
+67 SLVEDPRNVYAYLRD
-82 TDISRI
+82 TNIPTI
-88 GYWYDTSVGL
+88 GYLYDYRIGL
-98 LHLAVYNGWLDV
+98 LHLAVFNGWLDV
-110 METLINK
+110 METLIDK

-134 AVVAKRIDSVKYLI
+134 AVAAKRIDIVIVNYLI
-148 AKCHCDPMCKDRDES
+148 TKCCCDPMCKDMVGL
-163 TPLHYAARDGSLNVM
+163 TPVHYAAQHGILDVM

-192 SNYGDTCLHVAVR
+192 SIDGYTCLHDAVW
-205 NKEYSIIEYL
+205 NKQYSIIEYL
-215 LSTGKVDPLAKNKDN
+215 LSTGKVDPLAKDKLNV
-230 ETPLQL
+230 TPLQG
-236 AKRDDKMRSIFIK
+236 AIGDDEMCSLFIK
-249 FGKVETSHPVDS
+249 FGKVETSHPVHS

-269 NPGAGKSTLAQVIIE
+269 NPGAGKSTLAQVFIE
-284 RASITLLA
+284 TAISTPVFGL
-292 QFRTVKGV
+292 FRTVKGV

-325 AGQAEYYTSHNAV
+325 AGQTEYYTSHTAI

-379 LKQCHIIVVA
+379 LNQCHIIVVA

-413 ERCDTH
+413 ERCNAH

-434 IDSLLSNLSSACQ
+434 IGSLLSNLSSACQ
-447 SIRNTNGRNLSLYCH
+447 SIRNTSGRNLSLYCH

-471 KQNILSLSDIV
+471 KQNILSLSDII
-482 SAAQTNENYILPD
+482 SATQTNENYILPD
-495 TREETLRET
+495 TGEET
-504 RKQRKNMRK
+504 
-513 EILEILS
+513 LEILS

-533 TDDPNKVWVVVNK
+533 TDEVWVVVNK

-561 SFKQHCDI
+561 FFKQHCDI

-599 MALCQEIHPQFLQTI
+599 MALCQEIHPQFIETI
-614 TNLVAKGTNNDK
+614 TNLVAKCTSNDK

-640 PHNIN
+640 PDNIN

-653 CLQCTKDYHFF
+653 CLQCTENYHFF

-683 KHTSSLAVINRQCT
+683 EHTSKLAIVNRQCN
-697 FWKKGI
+697 FWKNGI

-724 LVLMSCEEGY
+724 LVLMSCEEGF

-739 SLRRDVITEVTTVQ
+739 SLQRDVITEVTTIQ
-753 KESCPSLKLLDF
+753 KESCPSLNLLDF

-772 TYPIDKPIQ
+772 TYPIDKPTQ
-781 RTVYNVQDILFC
+781 RIVYNVQDIISCIIRKKVF
-793 AIKDKEFVINT
+793 INN
-804 KDNIQRQLR
+804 KPHSNKVRSSKRLGQV
-813 QLLPNEQLTDIS
+813 LPNESIQLTDIS

>member
-9 YWICTYT
+9 YWYT
-16 VGKGVAH
+16 VVKGVAH
-23 KDMGAVTVWV
+23 KDMWAVAVWAV
-33 CRLHLWGMSAGI
+33 VFIFLA
-45 RKEVLCLL
+45 ECLL
-53 AFKKCNHSEAVRLL
+53 LELEMSLSKELHEECLLTFNKCNHSEAVRLL
-67 SLVEDPRNVYAYRED
+67 SLVEDPRNVCTYRGD
-82 TDISRI
+82 TNIPWI
-88 GYWYDTSVGL
+88 WYRSDDRVGL
-98 LHLAVYNGWLDV
+98 LHLAVYNGWLDI

-124 GGYDIYTLHV
+124 GGYEIYTLHV
-134 AVVAKRIDSVKYLI
+134 AVVAKRIDIVKYLI
-148 AKCHCDPMCKDRDES
+148 TKCRCDPMCKDGNGW
-163 TPLHYAARDGSLNVM
+163 TPLHYAAGYGSLDVM
-178 KYLITECNCDPMVT
+178 KYLITECSCDPMVT
-192 SNYGDTCLHVAVR
+192 SNYDDTCLHVAVR
-205 NKEYSIIEYL
+205 NKQYSIIEYL

-230 ETPLQL
+230 ETPLQG
-236 AKRDDKMRSIFIK
+236 AKGGDKMHSLFIK
-249 FGKVETSHPVDS
+249 FGKVETSHPVNC
-261 YVNVLLLG
+261 YVNVLFLG
-269 NPGAGKSTLAQVIIE
+269 NPGAGKSTLAQVIIK
-284 RASITLLA
+284 RAISTPALA

-325 AGQAEYYTSHNAV
+325 AGQAEYYTSHTAV
-338 IENLLQG
+338 IENLLQD
-345 SAAVFVVLVNILEEE
+345 SAAVFVVLVNVLEEE

-401 KRRQSELQQIIR
+401 KRKQSELQQIIR
-413 ERCDTH
+413 ERCDAH

-434 IDSLLSNLSSACQ
+434 IGSLLSNLSSSCR
-447 SIRNTNGRNLSLYCH
+447 SIRNTSGRNLSLYCH

-471 KQNILSLSDIV
+471 TQNTLTLSDIV
-482 SAAQTNENYILPD
+482 SAAQTNENYILPG
-495 TREETLRET
+495 TGEETLD
-504 RKQRKNMRK
+504 M
-513 EILEILS
+513 LS

-561 SFKQHCDI
+561 FFKQHCDI

-576 TVSALAEL
+576 TVSALAKL

-599 MALCQEIHPQFLQTI
+599 MALCQEIHLQFLETT

-626 ERFLFFPTLLNIDR
+626 EKFLFFPTLLNIDR
-640 PHNIN
+640 PDNIN

-653 CLQCTKDYHFF
+653 CLQCTEDYHFF
-664 PSHFFHVLLLCL
+664 PSHFFHVLSLCL

-683 KHTSSLAVINRQCT
+683 KHTSKLAVINRQCT
-697 FWKKGI
+697 FWKNGI

-739 SLRRDVITEVTTVQ
+739 SLQRDVITEVTTVQ

-765 VIDPQDL
+765 VIDLQDL
-772 TYPIDKPIQ
+772 TYPIDKPTQ

-804 KDNIQRQLR
+804 KDNIQRPLR

-825 QLSVLGGHDLKVY
+825 QLSLLGGHDLKVY

>member
-1 MNDSLIVY
+1 MSLS
-9 YWICTYT
+9 
-16 VGKGVAH
+16 KELH
-23 KDMGAVTVWV
+23 K
-33 CRLHLWGMSAGI
+33 
-45 RKEVLCLL
+45 ECLL
-53 AFKKCNHSEAVRLL
+53 VFKKCNHSEAVRLL
-67 SLVEDPRNVYAYRED
+67 SLVEDPRNVYTYVRD
-82 TDISRI
+82 TNIPWI
-88 GYWYDTSVGL
+88 GYNVRVGL
-98 LHLAVYNGWLDV
+98 LQLAVYNGWLDV
-110 METLINK
+110 METLIDK

-134 AVVAKRIDSVKYLI
+134 AVAAKHIDIVKYLI
-148 AKCHCDPMCKDRDES
+148 TKCRCDPMCEDS
-163 TPLHYAARDGSLNVM
+163 IGLTPLHYTAREGSLNVM

-192 SNYGDTCLHVAVR
+192 DYFGSTCLHEAVWD
-205 NKEYSIIEYL
+205 KQYSIVEYL
-215 LSTGKVDPLAKNKDN
+215 LSTGKVDPLAKNEDN
-230 ETPLQL
+230 ETPLRR
-236 AKRDDKMRSIFIK
+236 AKGDDKMRSLFIK

-284 RASITLLA
+284 RTSITLLA

-325 AGQAEYYTSHNAV
+325 AGQAEYYTSHTAV

-360 ATKHLQQWLTIVT
+360 ATKQLQQWLTIVT

-379 LKQCHIIVVA
+379 LKQCHIIVVV
-389 SHVDKMTDTVTK
+389 SHVDEMTDTVTK

-434 IDSLLSNLSSACQ
+434 IGSLLNNLSSACQ
-447 SIRNTNGRNLSLYCH
+447 SIRNTSERNLSLYCH

-471 KQNILSLSDIV
+471 TLNILSLSDII

-495 TREETLRET
+495 TGEET
-504 RKQRKNMRK
+504 
-513 EILEILS
+513 IEILS

-589 PDMLICFLKN
+589 PDMLICFLTN
-599 MALCQEIHPQFLQTI
+599 MALCQEIHPQFLKTI
-614 TNLVAKGTNNDK
+614 TNLIAKGTNNDK

-640 PHNIN
+640 PDNIN

-653 CLQCTKDYHFF
+653 CLQCTEDYHFF

-683 KHTSSLAVINRQCT
+683 EHTSKLSIVDRQCS
-697 FWKKGI
+697 FWKNGM
-703 HWFNGKGIGTLVE
+703 HWCDDNGIGTLVE

-734 ERNMV
+734 ERNMI

-781 RTVYNVQDILFC
+781 RTVYNVQD
-793 AIKDKEFVINT
+793 VISCIIRKKVFINN
-804 KDNIQRQLR
+804 KPHSNKVRSSKRLEQV
-813 QLLPNEQLTDIS
+813 LPNESIQLTDIS

>member
-1 MNDSLIVY
+1 MWLCGCDVCIFGERLLELEMSL
-9 YWICTYT
+9 
-16 VGKGVAH
+16 
-23 KDMGAVTVWV
+23 
-33 CRLHLWGMSAGI
+33 S
-45 RKEVLCLL
+45 KEFHEECLL

-67 SLVEDPRNVYAYRED
+67 SLVEDPRNVCTYRRD
-82 TDISRI
+82 TNIPWI
-88 GYWYDTSVGL
+88 WYRSDDHVGL

-110 METLINK
+110 METLIDK
-117 YHIEPQK
+117 CHIEPQK
-124 GGYDIYTLHV
+124 GGYEIYTLHV
-134 AVVAKRIDSVKYLI
+134 AVVAKSIDIVKYLI
-148 AKCHCDPMCKDRDES
+148 TKCRCHPMCKDGNGR
-163 TPLHYAARDGSLNVM
+163 TPLHFAARHGSLDVM

-192 SNYGDTCLHVAVR
+192 TSYGSTCLHYAVLC
-205 NKEYSIIEYL
+205 EQYSIIEYL
-215 LSTGKVDPLAKNKDN
+215 LSTGKVDPLAKNEDN
-230 ETPLQL
+230 VTPLQL
-236 AKRDDKMRSIFIK
+236 AKRADKMRSLFIK

-269 NPGAGKSTLAQVIIE
+269 NPGAGKSTLAQVIIK
-284 RASITLLA
+284 RAISTPALA

-325 AGQAEYYTSHNAV
+325 AGQAEYYTSHTAV

-345 SAAVFVVLVNILEEE
+345 SAAVFVVLVNISEEE

-389 SHVDKMTDTVTK
+389 SHVDEMTDRVTK
-401 KRRQSELQQIIR
+401 KRRQSELQQIIK

-434 IDSLLSNLSSACQ
+434 IGSLLSNLSSACQ
-447 SIRNTNGRNLSLYCH
+447 SIRNTSGRNLSLYCH

-471 KQNILSLSDIV
+471 SQNILSLSDIV

-495 TREETLRET
+495 TGEET
-504 RKQRKNMRK
+504 
-513 EILEILS
+513 LEILS

-599 MALCQEIHPQFLQTI
+599 MALCQEIHPRFLETT

-640 PHNIN
+640 PDNIN

-653 CLQCTKDYHFF
+653 CLQCTEDYHFF

-676 AYKFGLP
+676 AYKFVLP
-683 KHTSSLAVINRQCT
+683 EHTSKLAIVNRQCT
-697 FWKKGI
+697 FWKNGI

-781 RTVYNVQDILFC
+781 RTVYNVQDIISC
-793 AIKDKEFVINT
+793 IIRKEDFINNKPHFNKVRSPKKLEQVI
-804 KDNIQRQLR
+804 
-813 QLLPNEQLTDIS
+813 PNESIQLTDIS

>member
-1 MNDSLIVY
+1 MTLSLR
-9 YWICTYT
+9 
-16 VGKGVAH
+16 KGVAH
-23 KDMGAVTVWV
+23 VLFRACLLDLEMSLSKD
-33 CRLHLWGMSAGI
+33 LH
-45 RKEVLCLL
+45 KECVL

-67 SLVEDPRNVYAYRED
+67 SLVEDPRNVYTYLQD
-82 TDISRI
+82 TNIPLI
-88 GYWYDTSVGL
+88 GYGIRVGL

-110 METLINK
+110 METLIDK

-124 GGYDIYTLHV
+124 GGYEIYTLHV
-134 AVVAKRIDSVKYLI
+134 AVAAKRIDIVKYLI
-148 AKCHCDPMCKDRDES
+148 TKCRCDPMCKNRNS
-163 TPLHYAARDGSLNVM
+163 GLTALHYVAKYGSLNVM

-192 SNYGDTCLHVAVR
+192 DNLGDTCLHDAVLY
-205 NKEYSIIEYL
+205 EQYSIIEYL
-215 LSTGKVDPLAKNKDN
+215 LSTGKVDPLAKNEYN
-230 ETPLQL
+230 VTPLQK
-236 AKRDDKMRSIFIK
+236 AKGDDKMHSIFIK

-284 RASITLLA
+284 RASRSITLLA

-325 AGQAEYYTSHNAV
+325 AGHAEYYTSHTAV

-447 SIRNTNGRNLSLYCH
+447 SIRNTSGKNLSLYCH

-471 KQNILSLSDIV
+471 TQNTLSLSDIIA
-482 SAAQTNENYILPD
+482 STQTNNNYILPD
-495 TREETLRET
+495 TGEET
-504 RKQRKNMRK
+504 
-513 EILEILS
+513 LEILS

-599 MALCQEIHPQFLQTI
+599 MALCQEIHPQFLETT
-614 TNLVAKGTNNDK
+614 TNLIAKGTNNDK
-626 ERFLFFPTLLNIDR
+626 ERFLFFSTLLNIDR
-640 PHNIN
+640 PDNIN

-653 CLQCTKDYHFF
+653 CLQCTEDYHFF

-697 FWKKGI
+697 FWKNGI

-739 SLRRDVITEVTTVQ
+739 SLQRDVITEVTTVQ

-772 TYPIDKPIQ
+772 TYPIDKPTQ

-793 AIKDKEFVINT
+793 AIKDKEFVIDT

>member
-1 MNDSLIVY
+1 
-9 YWICTYT
+9 
-16 VGKGVAH
+16 
-23 KDMGAVTVWV
+23 MGCGSTLWV
-33 CRLHLWGMSAGI
+33 CRLQLEMSYMFSNDHE
-45 RKEVLCLL
+45 RHKECLL
-53 AFKKCNHSEAVRLL
+53 AFKKCNYSDSVRLL
-67 SLVEDPRNVYAYRED
+67 SLVDHPRNVYTHRGDTNIPPMGYRH
-82 TDISRI
+82 S
-88 GYWYDTSVGL
+88 SPVGL

-110 METLINK
+110 MKTLIDK

-124 GGYDIYTLHV
+124 GGYEIYTLHV
-134 AVVAKRIDSVKYLI
+134 AVVAKRIDIVKYLI
-148 AKCHCDPMCKDRDES
+148 TKCRCDPMCKDGEWSTPLHYAAEHGSLNVMKYLITKCHCDPMCKDRVGW
-163 TPLHYAARDGSLNVM
+163 TPLHCAACYGSLNVM
-178 KYLITECNCDPMVT
+178 KYLITEFNCDPMVT
-192 SNYGDTCLHVAVR
+192 SNDGSTCLHIATAVM
-205 NKEYSIIEYL
+205 NKQYSIIEYL
-215 LSTGKVDPLAKNKDN
+215 LSTGKVDPLAKNENN
-230 ETPLQL
+230 ETPLQQ
-236 AKRDDKMRSIFIK
+236 AKGDDKMHSIFIK

-300 ELCTAGIIPTKLQ
+300 ELCIIPTKLQ
-313 HKELGNIILHDF
+313 HKELGNIILYDF
-325 AGQAEYYTSHNAV
+325 AGKSEYYTSHTAV

-360 ATKHLQQWLTIVT
+360 AIKHLQQWLTIVT

-379 LKQCHIIVVA
+379 LNQCHIIVVV

-447 SIRNTNGRNLSLYCH
+447 SIRNTSGRNLSLYCH
-462 MMYGLLEES
+462 MMYGLLEET
-471 KQNILSLSDIV
+471 KQNILSLSHLFDIV
-482 SAAQTNENYILPD
+482 FAFNGNYILPHK
-495 TREETLRET
+495 RVEV
-504 RKQRKNMRK
+504 
-513 EILEILS
+513 LEILS

-533 TDDPNKVWVVVNK
+533 PNKVWIVVNK

-589 PDMLICFLKN
+589 PDMLICFLEN
-599 MALCQEIHPQFLQTI
+599 MALCQEIHPQFLETT
-614 TNLVAKGTNNDK
+614 TNLIAKGTNNDK
-626 ERFLFFPTLLNIDR
+626 ERFLFFPTLLDIDR
-640 PHNIN
+640 PDNIN
-645 QQVFQFGW
+645 QQVFLFGW
-653 CLQCTKDYHFF
+653 CLQCTEDYHFF

-683 KHTSSLAVINRQCT
+683 EHTSKLAFVNRQCT
-697 FWKKGI
+697 FWKNGI

-739 SLRRDVITEVTTVQ
+739 SLQRDVITEVTTVQ
-753 KESCPSLKLLDF
+753 KKSCPSLKLLDF

-772 TYPIDKPIQ
+772 TYPIDKPTQ

-804 KDNIQRQLR
+804 TDNIQRQLR

>member
-1 MNDSLIVY
+1 
-9 YWICTYT
+9 
-16 VGKGVAH
+16 
-23 KDMGAVTVWV
+23 
-33 CRLHLWGMSAGI
+33 
-45 RKEVLCLL
+45 
-53 AFKKCNHSEAVRLL
+53 
-67 SLVEDPRNVYAYRED
+67 
-82 TDISRI
+82 
-88 GYWYDTSVGL
+88 
-98 LHLAVYNGWLDV
+98 
-110 METLINK
+110 METLIDK
-117 YHIEPQK
+117 CHIEPQK
-124 GGYDIYTLHV
+124 GGYDIYTLRV
-134 AVVAKRIDSVKYLI
+134 AVAAKRIDIVKYLI
-148 AKCHCDPMCKDRDES
+148 TKCRCDPMYKDNNGR
-163 TPLHYAARDGSLNVM
+163 TPLHFAAQYGSLNVM
-178 KYLITECNCDPMVT
+178 KYLITECNCDSMVT
-192 SNYGDTCLHVAVR
+192 SNYGSTCLHYAVWY
-205 NKEYSIIEYL
+205 KQYSIIEYL
-215 LSTGKVDPLAKNKDN
+215 LSTGKVDPLAKNEDI
-230 ETPLQL
+230 ETPIQG
-236 AKRDDKMRSIFIK
+236 AKGDNKMCSLFIK
-249 FGKVETSHPVDS
+249 FGRVETSHPVDS

-284 RASITLLA
+284 RAINTAWFA

-313 HKELGNIILHDF
+313 HNELGNIILHDF
-325 AGQAEYYTSHNAV
+325 AGQAEYYTSHTAV

-379 LKQCHIIVVA
+379 LKQCHIIAVA

-401 KRRQSELQQIIR
+401 ERRQSELQQIIR

-434 IDSLLSNLSSACQ
+434 IGSLLSNLSSSCR
-447 SIRNTNGRNLSLYCH
+447 SIRNTSGKNLSLYCH

-471 KQNILSLSDIV
+471 TQNILSLSDIV
-482 SAAQTNENYILPD
+482 SAAKTNKNYILPD
-495 TREETLRET
+495 TGEETLD
-504 RKQRKNMRK
+504 M
-513 EILEILS
+513 LS

-561 SFKQHCDI
+561 SFKKHCDI

-584 FPCYD
+584 FLCYD

-599 MALCQEIHPQFLQTI
+599 MALCQEIHPQFLETI
-614 TNLVAKGTNNDK
+614 TNLVAKGKNNVK

-640 PHNIN
+640 PDNIN

-683 KHTSSLAVINRQCT
+683 KHTSSLAIINRQCT
-697 FWKKGI
+697 FWKNGI

-739 SLRRDVITEVTTVQ
+739 SLQRDVITEVTTVQ
-753 KESCPSLKLLDF
+753 KESCPSLKLFEF

-772 TYPIDKPIQ
+772 TYPIDKPTQ

-813 QLLPNEQLTDIS
+813 QLLPNEQLTNIS

>member
-1 MNDSLIVY
+1 MYARAWLIKTCGQWLCGCDVC
-9 YWICTYT
+9 IF
-16 VGKGVAH
+16 
-23 KDMGAVTVWV
+23 GA
-33 CRLHLWGMSAGI
+33 
-45 RKEVLCLL
+45 CLL
-53 AFKKCNHSEAVRLL
+53 ELEMSLSKDLHKECLIAFKKCNHSEAVRLL
-67 SLVEDPRNVYAYRED
+67 SLVKDPRNVCTCVRD
-82 TDISRI
+82 TNITWI
-88 GYWYDTSVGL
+88 WYLYNGRVGL
-98 LHLAVYNGWLDV
+98 LHLAVFNGWLDV
-110 METLINK
+110 METLIDK

-134 AVVAKRIDSVKYLI
+134 AVVTKRIDIVKYLI
-148 AKCHCDPMCKDRDES
+148 TKCHCDPMCNDENGWAS
-163 TPLHYAARDGSLNVM
+163 LHCAAQYGSLNVM

-192 SNYGDTCLHVAVR
+192 DDYFGSTCLHEAVWD
-205 NKEYSIIEYL
+205 KQYSIIEYL
-215 LSTGKVDPLAKNKDN
+215 LSTGKVDPLAKNKN
-230 ETPLQL
+230 KETPLQK
-236 AKRDDKMRSIFIK
+236 AKGDDKMRSLFIK

-325 AGQAEYYTSHNAV
+325 AGQAEYYTSHTAV

-360 ATKHLQQWLTIVT
+360 ATKQLQQWLTIVT

-379 LKQCHIIVVA
+379 LKQCHIIVVV
-389 SHVDKMTDTVTK
+389 SHVDEMTDTVTK
-401 KRRQSELQQIIR
+401 KRRQSELQQIIK

-434 IDSLLSNLSSACQ
+434 IGSLLSNLSSACQ
-447 SIRNTNGRNLSLYCH
+447 SIRNTSGRNLSLYCH

-471 KQNILSLSDIV
+471 TQNILSLSDII
-482 SAAQTNENYILPD
+482 SATQTNENYILPD
-495 TREETLRET
+495 TGEETT
-504 RKQRKNMRK
+504 D
-513 EILEILS
+513 ILS

-589 PDMLICFLKN
+589 PDMLICFLTN
-599 MALCQEIHPQFLQTI
+599 MALCQEIHPQFLETI
-614 TNLVAKGTNNDK
+614 TNLIAKGTNNDK

-640 PHNIN
+640 PDNIN

-653 CLQCTKDYHFF
+653 CLQCTEDYHFF

-683 KHTSSLAVINRQCT
+683 EYTSKLAIVNRQCS
-697 FWKKGI
+697 FWKNGI
-703 HWFNGKGIGTLVE
+703 HWCDDDGIGTLVE
-716 LVDGGQCV
+716 LVDGSQCV

-739 SLRRDVITEVTTVQ
+739 SLQRDVITEVTTVQ

-781 RTVYNVQDILFC
+781 RTVYNVQDIISCIIRKKVF
-793 AIKDKEFVINT
+793 INN
-804 KDNIQRQLR
+804 KPHSNKVRSSKRLEQV
-813 QLLPNEQLTDIS
+813 LPNESIQLTDIS

>member
-1 MNDSLIVY
+1 MSL
-9 YWICTYT
+9 
-16 VGKGVAH
+16 
-23 KDMGAVTVWV
+23 M
-33 CRLHLWGMSAGI
+33 
-45 RKEVLCLL
+45 CLF
-53 AFKKCNHSEAVRLL
+53 AFKDCNHSEAVRLL
-67 SLVEDPRNVYAYRED
+67 SLVECPRDVYAYRED
-82 TDISRI
+82 TNIPSI
-88 GYWYDTSVGL
+88 GYSCDWRGYLNLHSRVGL

-110 METLINK
+110 METLIDK
-117 YHIEPQK
+117 YQIEPQK

-134 AVVAKRIDSVKYLI
+134 AVVANHIDVVKYLI
-148 AKCHCDPMCKDRDES
+148 TKCRCNPMYKDSDGHTSLHFAVRYRSHDVMKYLITKCRCDPMYKDSDGWNS
-163 TPLHYAARDGSLNVM
+163 LHVAAQNGSLDVM
-178 KYLITECNCDPMVT
+178 KYLITERNCDPMVT
-192 SNYGDTCLHVAVR
+192 DKNGSTCLHVAAWTR
-205 NKEYSIIEYL
+205 QYSIIEYL
-215 LSTGKVDPLAKNKDN
+215 LSTGKVDPLAVDKDN
-230 ETPLQL
+230 ETPIQL
-236 AKRDDKMRSIFIK
+236 AKGDDETRSLFIK
-249 FGKVETSHPVDS
+249 FGKIETSHPVDS

-269 NPGAGKSTLAQVIIE
+269 NSGAGKSTLAQVIIE
-284 RASITLLA
+284 RAISAPVLA
-292 QFRTVKGV
+292 QFRIVKGV

-313 HKELGNIILHDF
+313 HKELGNIILNDF
-325 AGQAEYYTSHNAV
+325 AGQSEYYTSHTAV

-360 ATKHLQQWLTIVT
+360 ATKHLQQWLTIVA

-379 LKQCHIIVVA
+379 LNECHIIVVV
-389 SHVDKMTDTVTK
+389 SHVDEMTDTV
-401 KRRQSELQQIIR
+401 RRQSELQQIIR

-434 IDSLLSNLSSACQ
+434 IDSLLSDLSSACQ
-447 SIRNTNGRNLSLYCH
+447 SIRNTSGRNLSLYCH

-471 KQNILSLSDIV
+471 KQNVLSLSDIV
-482 SAAQTNENYILPD
+482 SAAKTNENYILPD
-495 TREETLRET
+495 EE
-504 RKQRKNMRK
+504 
-513 EILEILS
+513 EILEILF

-533 TDDPNKVWVVVNK
+533 TDDTSKVWVVINK

-561 SFKQHCDI
+561 TFKQHCDI

-599 MALCQEIHPQFLQTI
+599 MALCQEIHPQFLETM
-614 TNLVAKGTNNDK
+614 TNLVAKGTHNDK

-640 PHNIN
+640 PDNIN

-653 CLQCTKDYHFF
+653 CLQCTEDYHFF

-683 KHTSSLAVINRQCT
+683 EHTSKLAIVDRQCS
-697 FWKKGI
+697 FWKNGM
-703 HWFNGKGIGTLVE
+703 HWSDDDGIGTLVE

-739 SLRRDVITEVTTVQ
+739 SLQRNVITEVTTVQ

-765 VIDPQDL
+765 VIDHQDL
-772 TYPIDKPIQ
+772 TYPIDKPTQ
-781 RTVYNVQDILFC
+781 RTVYNVQDILSC
-793 AIKDKEFVINT
+793 IIRKKDFVNN
-804 KDNIQRQLR
+804 KPHFNKVRSSKRLEQV
-813 QLLPNEQLTDIS
+813 LPNESIQLTDIS